1 MMRATACNR
10 ASKVASLQYSS
21 CDASD
26 VCVRVKV
33 KQGGYMVG
41 ERRDAR
47 EAYACVKRTKR
58 PTDASGARKRAS
70 SRSIFSFVKS
80 VVA

>member
-26 VCVRVKV
+26 VFVRVKV
-33 KQGGYMVG
+33 KQGEDMVG

-58 PTDASGARKRAS
+58 PNDASGARKRAA
-70 SRSIFSFVKS
+70 SRSIFSFVKN